1 MAQGPDTLFN
11 FVHWRMKSLL
21 VSALLT
27 ATITPTVAQPDVF
40 KCTAEKITVTADDEI
55 LAQRVCSVVSRA
67 SPQLEACHLGQ
78 LPAVEIAVVKHMPLL
93 HSNCFGI
100 YDCDNQQIKVLEP
113 AYISLAADPNNAFLE
128 LAPDMLFDSVI
139 VHELTHAY
147 TSQSATNTSLS
158 LAASEYIAYAMQL
171 EFLPAIERQ
180 KVLDAHEFLEPVEPE
195 GLNGFV
201 LMMAPSVFAAKAW
214 RHFKYAGNGCE
225 FVLDIID
232 GEVDLD
238 IEVD

>member
-1 MAQGPDTLFN
+1 MAKGPNTLIN
-11 FVHWRMKSLL
+11 FVHWSMKSLL
-21 VSALLT
+21 VFALLT
-27 ATITPTVAQPDVF
+27 ATITSTVAQPDVF
-40 KCTAEKITVTADDEI
+40 KCTSEKITVIADEEI
-55 LAQRVCSVVSRA
+55 IAQRVCSVISRA
-67 SPQLEACHLGQ
+67 STQLEACHLGQ
-78 LPAVEIAVVKHMPLL
+78 LPAVEITVVKQMPVL

-100 YDCDNQQIKVLEP
+100 YDCDNQQIKILDP
-113 AYISLAADPNNAFLE
+113 AYISLDADPDNAFLE

-147 TSQSATNTSLS
+147 TSQSASNTSLS

-195 GLNGFV
+195 GLNGFI
-201 LMMAPSVFAAKAW
+201 LMTAPSVFAAKAW
-214 RHFKYAGNGCE
+214 RHFNYAENGCG

-232 GEVDLD
+232 GEVDL
-238 IEVD
+238 